1 MRSIVT
7 RSLAPLGALLF
18 VTALSA
24 NASAER
30 TLRVEPAPARAARTF
45 GAHQRKPI
53 EIERSARLVL
63 ARVSPFVASKASS
76 VVLTS
81 TDRFGDGDS
90 IVHFDQSHHG
100 LPVVGRGAAVRIN
113 ASGAA
118 VLTSVDLEEN
128 LPSDVAP
135 KISSL
140 LAASAASKV
149 TAFTANDSDAHLVV
163 WPLRG
168 GGARLAYAVLPRVP
182 AGLPFSPRIIVDA
195 STGKIIEARDL
206 TSYAK
211 ANVYRFNPTKT
222 ANVELLDLP
231 IAPTE
236 AQDKLTSSW
245 VTSMNCIDRKTVK
258 KVNLFGFNANM
269 HVCDLDQLATAD
281 GSGDFL
287 YTPKDTP
294 GSTDARSDEFSEVS
308 MYFHTATA
316 IRFFQQL
323 QGVADAQVTV
333 DKPIRVVS
341 NLQIPA
347 GISSFDLT
355 KAADPNI
362 ALDPFSNAFFSPA
375 GGQLGQLFE
384 QLYGLKGGGLWFG
397 QGPQRD
403 YAYDGDVVYHELG
416 HAVVDKTLRLGAWH
430 LDNRGAIDSPGA
442 MNEGLA
448 DYFSSAITGDGD
460 VGEYASKDLSAGGSV
475 IRSLNNEDKCP
486 SHIIGEVH
494 IDSTLFA
501 GGLWEARTAL
511 APTDRPKMDAALYKA
526 MRSNAGN
533 GDLGYDDLTKLF
545 VATLKTDLPAGAT
558 AVETA
563 MTKRGVLPSCERVLE
578 WQDKN
583 IKAFEPAAGGFASPG
598 LQMLGLDGDTS
609 PGMIQVHAKVP
620 AGGGKVT
627 VSFTSRTS
635 TSGGSNPLG
644 GGGTPFAPT
653 LIVKTGKA
661 ITWSVSNTNE
671 AKHDAEAKAD
681 FTASGTKWTA
691 SVEFTQGATDIYLQ
705 VVNKGESD
713 GTYDDIAVQLAP
725 SDNPIAQPG
734 PEQPAPNANAPVAQA
749 DDGGCNTNGG
759 RSVPA
764 TGAVMVL
771 GALAALLRRRNAT
784 S

>member
-30 TLRVEPAPARAARTF
+30 TLRIEPAPARAARTV
-45 GAHQRKPI
+45 GAPKLRQVDV
-53 EIERSARLVL
+53 ERNARLVL
-63 ARVSPFVASKASS
+63 ARISPFVASKASS

-100 LPVVGRGAAVRIN
+100 LPVIGRGAAVRMN

-118 VLTSVDLEEN
+118 VLTSIDLEES
-128 LPSDVAP
+128 LPADINP
-135 KISSL
+135 KISTS
-140 LAASAASKV
+140 LAANAASKV
-149 TAFTANDSDAHLVV
+149 TAFTDADAHLVV

-168 GGARLAYAVLPRVP
+168 GGSRLAYAVLPRVP

-195 STGKIIEARDL
+195 STGKVIEARDL
-206 TSYAK
+206 TAYAK
-211 ANVYRFNPTKT
+211 ANVFRFNPTKT

-231 IAPTE
+231 ITPTE
-236 AQDKLTSSW
+236 AQDKLTSSF

-258 KVNLFGFNANM
+258 KVNLFGFNADM

-281 GSGDFL
+281 ASGDFL

-323 QGVADAQVTV
+323 QGVPDAQVTV
-333 DKPIRVVS
+333 DKPIRVVA

-347 GISSFDLT
+347 GISSLDLT
-355 KAADPNI
+355 KAADPNV
-362 ALDPFSNAFFSPA
+362 ALEPFSNAFFSPA
-375 GGQLGQLFE
+375 GGQLGQLFQ

-430 LDNRGAIDSPGA
+430 IDNRGAIDSPGA

-460 VGEYASKDLSAGGSV
+460 VGEYASKDLSAGGAV
-475 IRSLNNEDKCP
+475 IRSLTNEDKCP
-486 SHIIGEVH
+486 RHIVGEVH
-494 IDSTLFA
+494 LDSTLFA

-511 APTDRPKMDAALYKA
+511 AADDRPKMDAALYKA

-545 VATLKTDLPAGAT
+545 VATLKTDLPTGAT

-563 MTKRGVLPSCERVLE
+563 MTKRGVLPSCERILE

-583 IKAFEPAAGGFASPG
+583 IKAFEPGTGGYASPG
-598 LQMLGLDGDTS
+598 LQMLGLDGDTA
-609 PGMIQVHAKVP
+609 PGMIQIHAKMP
-620 AGGGKVT
+620 AGSGKVT
-627 VSFTSRTS
+627 VTFTSRTS

-653 LIVKTGKA
+653 LIAKTGKA
-661 ITWSVSNTNE
+661 ITWSVTNTNE
-671 AKHDAEAKAD
+671 GKHDAEAKAD
-681 FTASGTKWTA
+681 FKATGTKYSA
-691 SVEFTQGATDIYLQ
+691 SVELTQGATDVYLQ

-713 GTYDDIAVQLAP
+713 GAYDDISVQLAP
-725 SDNPIAQPG
+725 SDNPITEPT
-734 PEQPAPNANAPVAQA
+734 PEQPAPSGNTPVAQSE
-749 DDGGCNTNGG
+749 DSGCNTNGG
-759 RSVPA
+759 RSVPAPA

-771 GALAALLRRRNAT
+771 GALAALLRRRRA
-784 S
+784 